1 MGRRV
6 KARLV
11 CTQYFEEKLNPQSDT
26 PTQAYIGS
34 GCFKLKGA

>member
-1 MGRRV
+1 MVRRV

-11 CTQYFEEKLNPQSDT
+11 TQYFEEKLNPQSDT